1 MRNSMLIAAALTIA
15 ASSPV
20 IDMEAP
26 RRLREA
32 DSDSEQQRR
41 MTKAQKKRERKQA
54 RMRRQSEIEENG
66 YV

>member
-1 MRNSMLIAAALTIA
+1 MRNSMLMAVALYIA

-20 IDMEAP
+20 MEMEAP
-26 RRLREA
+26 RRPREA
-32 DSDSEQQRR
+32 DSQGEQQRR

-66 YV
+66 HA